1 MLEHEFYA
9 DPTVFDQWQNNTGNW
24 FGSGLEKLSPFSWA
38 LGFCSLAATFLF
50 VAIGVFID
58 SLQHSEPGATAEMWN
73 QTLAQGVTFVIALTA
88 STGLCKQAMKS
99 WPGTIAISGGCRAL
113 AGFAGWR
120 KPQQA
125 ALTSVANAA
134 SKSPA
139 IVAADRQ
146 AVQEFFAGV
155 RAAGVNVAIAK
166 ALFAAGVRS
175 AQHLSRTEDGYLY
188 GIHGVGP
195 ATVRKLRA
203 HFAQH

>member
-38 LGFCSLAATFLF
+38 LGFCGLGAAFLL

-58 SLQHSEPGATAEMWN
+58 SLQHSAPGGAAEMWN
-73 QTLAQGVTFVIALTA
+73 QTLAQGVTFIIALTA
-88 STGLCKQAMKS
+88 SAGLFKQAMKS
-99 WPGTIAISGGCRAL
+99 WPGQLRISGGFVGL

-125 ALTSVANAA
+125 ALINA
-134 SKSPA
+134 SPTTPLNL
-139 IVAADRQ
+139 AADRQ
-146 AVQEFFAGV
+146 AVQEFFTGV

-166 ALFAAGVRS
+166 ALFAAGVRT
-175 AQHLSRTEDGYLY
+175 AQHLNDTEDSDLY
-188 GIHGVGP
+188 GIRGVGP

-203 HFAQH
+203 QFAQQ

>member
-1 MLEHEFYA
+1 MLEDEFYA
-9 DPTVFDQWQNNTGNW
+9 DPTVFDQWQSNTGNW

-38 LGFCSLAATFLF
+38 LVFYSLAAAFLL

-58 SLQHSEPGATAEMWN
+58 SLQHSGPGATAEMWN
-73 QTLAQGVTFVIALTA
+73 QTLAQGVTFIIALTA
-88 STGLCKQAMKS
+88 STGLSKQAMKS
-99 WPGTIAISGGCRAL
+99 WPRTFAISDGFRGL

-125 ALTSVANAA
+125 ALTSVSNA
-134 SKSPA
+134 SPKTPL
-139 IVAADRQ
+139 ILAADRQ

-155 RAAGVNVAIAK
+155 RAAGVNVAIAR

-175 AQHLSRTEDGYLY
+175 AQTLSTTEDSYLY

-203 HFAQH
+203 HFAKR

>member
-1 MLEHEFYA
+1 MLENEFYA
-9 DPTVFDQWQNNTGNW
+9 DPTVFDQWQSNTGNW
-24 FGSGLEKLSPFSWA
+24 FGSGLEKLSPFFWA
-38 LGFCSLAATFLF
+38 LVFCSLAAAFLL

-58 SLQHSEPGATAEMWN
+58 SLQHSGPGATAEMWN
-73 QTLAQGVTFVIALTA
+73 QTLAQGVTFIIALTA
-88 STGLCKQAMKS
+88 STGLSKQARKS
-99 WPGTIAISGGCRAL
+99 WPRTIAISDGFRGL
-113 AGFAGWR
+113 AGFAGCR

-125 ALTSVANAA
+125 ALTSVSNA
-134 SKSPA
+134 SPNTPQ
-139 IVAADRQ
+139 ILAADRQ

-175 AQHLSRTEDGYLY
+175 AQLLSATEDSYLY

-203 HFAQH
+203 HFAKH

>member
-1 MLEHEFYA
+1 MAE
-9 DPTVFDQWQNNTGNW
+9 QNW

-38 LGFCSLAATFLF
+38 LGFCALGAAFLL

-58 SLQHSEPGATAEMWN
+58 SLQHGAPGATAEMWN
-73 QTLAQGVTFVIALTA
+73 QTLAQGVTFIIALTA
-88 STGLCKQAMKS
+88 SAGLFKQAMKS
-99 WPGTIAISGGCRAL
+99 WPGQLRISGGFAGP

-125 ALTSVANAA
+125 ALINA
-134 SKSPA
+134 SPTTPLNL
-139 IVAADRQ
+139 AADRQ
-146 AVQEFFAGV
+146 AVQEFFTGV

-166 ALFAAGVRS
+166 ALFAAGVRT
-175 AQHLSRTEDGYLY
+175 AQHLDHTEDSDLY
-188 GIHGVGP
+188 GIRGVGP